1 MLSWLIF
8 RNYLLSRRSGALV
21 RIIAWHCVIG
31 IGMGVAALVIVLSV
45 MNGFNLT
52 IRSRMLSVE
61 PHLVVSQEQPPSGE
75 DLGKMRALV
84 EEILPGGIE
93 DVERYETQDLIL
105 RSVDGVFGSAIAK
118 GYDSLSMHRMLTR
131 IWASMKKETAAPV
144 PQSSELAANEVVLG
158 VDLARSLGI
167 FEGDEVILVPPETL
181 LLPKGE
187 IPRFQKF
194 RVKSLLST
202 QMPEFDSKLMFY
214 NIDTLSK
221 RMRNL
226 TRETGFE
233 IRLKDTAAADLVK
246 KKLKARGIAAQTW
259 GERDTSLFFALK
271 MESYAMALFLT
282 LAVLITSFSIVTVMV
297 LLMSQKRQDIGMM
310 MALGLSVR
318 RTRLVF
324 LRVGLLL
331 SYMGILGGVLLGGGV
346 CLLLD
351 WYPMELLP
359 DIYTDSTLPAKLT
372 PRILLFVMGCS
383 TVIAI
388 LGSWLPIW
396 RYVIDNPS
404 AALRRGPQNL
414 ATPD

>member
-31 IGMGVAALVIVLSV
+31 IGMGVAALIIVLSV

-61 PHLVVSQEQPPSGE
+61 PHLVVSQEKPPTTA
-75 DLGKMRALV
+75 DFGKMRATL
-84 EEILPGGIE
+84 EEILPKGIE
-93 DVERYETQDLIL
+93 GVERFETQDLIL

-118 GYDSLSMHRMLTR
+118 GYDRQSMHQMMTR
-131 IWASMKKETAAPV
+131 VWASMKKETPPPV
-144 PQSSELAANEVVLG
+144 AQTSDLGETEVILG
-158 VDLARSLGI
+158 IDLARGLGI

-194 RVKSLLST
+194 RVKSLLNT

-221 RMRNL
+221 RMRGL
-226 TRETGFE
+226 SRETGFE
-233 IRLKDTAAADLVK
+233 IRLVDAYQADYVK
-246 KKLKARGIAAQTW
+246 KKLKAKGISSQTW

-271 MESYAMALFLT
+271 MESYAMALFLS

-310 MALGLSVR
+310 MALGLSVK
-318 RTRLVF
+318 RTRMVF

-331 SYMGILGGVLLGGGV
+331 SYMGILGGVLFGGSI

-372 PRILLFVMGCS
+372 PRIMMFVLGCS
-383 TVIAI
+383 TLIAV

>member
-31 IGMGVAALVIVLSV
+31 IGMGVAALIIVLSV
-45 MNGFNLT
+45 MNGFNIT

-61 PHLVVSQEQPPSGE
+61 PHLVITQKESPSQQ
-75 DLGKMRALV
+75 DIAKMRTLA
-84 EEILPGGIE
+84 EEISPGGIVG
-93 DVERYETQDLIL
+93 VERFETQDLIL
-105 RSVDGVFGSAIAK
+105 RSVDGVFGGAVAK
-118 GYDSLSMHRMLTR
+118 GYDSQSMHAMMTR
-131 IWASMKKETAAPV
+131 VWGSMKKETAPPV
-144 PQSSELAANEVVLG
+144 PETSELSETEVVLG
-158 VDLARSLGI
+158 IDLARGLGI

-194 RVKSLLST
+194 RVKSLLNT

-214 NIDTLSK
+214 NINTLSK
-221 RMRNL
+221 RMRSL
-226 TRETGFE
+226 SRETGFE
-233 IRLKDTAAADLVK
+233 IRLVDAHQADSVK
-246 KKLKARGIAAQTW
+246 KKLAEKGIAAQTW

-271 MESYAMALFLT
+271 MESYAMALFLS

-310 MALGLSVR
+310 MALGLSVK
-318 RTRLVF
+318 RTRFVF

-331 SYMGILGGVLLGGGV
+331 SYMGIVGGVILGGGV

-372 PRILLFVMGCS
+372 PRILLFVLGCS
-383 TVIAI
+383 TFIAV